1 MSDQVKSYNFRQGDL
16 DTINKCINDSKNYY
30 TEARYTKEI
39 QNGHE
44 VIKGAFLSVKKDYLP
59 NVPNSY
65 DSTIYYASN
74 KNYLPKGSNNTYYSS
89 SHNTSSLCDTIKQI
103 VIVLLLIC
111 VLFLV
116 FDFYSVYK
124 KTSNENNLEREKCLK
139 DFNEND
145 CANLSANDGEQL
157 KNFCLKAKKC
167 IEDNTVLFH
176 VVLVKYVKTICG
188 SLFGGMGIVQI
199 AIFAVTMMFV
209 VNQLMK

>member
-1 MSDQVKSYNFRQGDL
+1 MSEQVKTFNLRQGDL
-16 DTINKCINDSKNYY
+16 DTINKCFNDSKNYY
-30 TEARYTKEI
+30 TETRYTKEI
-39 QNGHE
+39 KNGHE

-65 DSTIYYASN
+65 DSTVYYASN
-74 KNYLPKGSNNTYYSS
+74 KNYLPKGGNTYSS
-89 SHNTSSLCDTIKQI
+89 QSRNSSSLCDTIKL
-103 VIVLLLIC
+103 VLIVLLLVC
-111 VLFLV
+111 VVFLV

-145 CANLSANDGEQL
+145 CANLNANDGEQL

-176 VVLVKYVKTICG
+176 VVLIKYVKTICS
-188 SLFGGMGIVQI
+188 SLFGGMGIIQI
-199 AIFAVTMMFV
+199 VIFAVTMMFI
-209 VNQLMK
+209 VNQLLK